1 MKRVTAFVTRHC
13 AGASQKDPNL
23 CNNYFI
29 LTKIPMLIC
38 NRHITGQ
45 QLKDFDQLLDVCRQA
60 DGGLPAFYRHILTQK
75 RDTESNVLYYEK
87 DRLVAFLSVYFFY
100 SNACEISLLVAP
112 SHRRQGLSR
121 LLLETILP
129 LLTAKQMDFVIFS
142 MPSNLNA
149 SWLANS
155 GFSYQQTEYHMQRNG
170 YKPILLNQPRL
181 TVRKAEFNDVETLCA
196 IDDACFKEGQMSVPS
211 RFITLLDDTDY
222 SIFVALL
229 DGKPV
234 GKAHIRW
241 QETHA
246 LFSDIAILPAY
257 QRQGLGSELLAY
269 CINHA
274 LTQGKDRQELDVETT
289 NRGALDL
296 YLRHGFSVLYE
307 HDYWFIPIDSLR
319 IMLVSSMA
327 RSQQ

>member
-1 MKRVTAFVTRHC
+1 
-13 AGASQKDPNL
+13 
-23 CNNYFI
+23 
-29 LTKIPMLIC
+29 MLIC
-38 NRHITGQ
+38 NRQITGQ
-45 QLKDFDQLLDVCRQA
+45 QLNDFDHLLEVCRQT

-75 RDTESNVLYYEK
+75 RDTESNVLYYERDK
-87 DRLVAFLSVYFFY
+87 LVAFLSAYFFY

-121 LLLETILP
+121 LLLETVLP
-129 LLTAKQMDFVIFS
+129 LLTAKQVDFVIFS
-142 MPSNLNA
+142 MPSNLNS
-149 SWLANS
+149 SWLTHL
-155 GFSYQQTEYHMQRNG
+155 GFNYQQTEYHMQRNG
-170 YKPILLNQPRL
+170 YKPILLNQPHL
-181 TVRKAEFNDVETLCA
+181 TIRKAGFEDVETLCA
-196 IDDACFKEGQMSVPS
+196 IDDACFKDGQVSMPS
-211 RFITLLDDTDY
+211 RLITLLDDNDY
-222 SIFVALL
+222 TIFIALI
-229 DGKPV
+229 DEKPV

-274 LTQGKDRQELDVETT
+274 LTLGKDRQELDVETT

-296 YLRHGFSVLYE
+296 YLRHGFNVLYE
-307 HDYWFIPIDSLR
+307 HDYWFIPVNSLR

-327 RSQQ
+327 RGQQ